1 MRRNKSIMRI
11 AFTGSHCTGK
21 TTLLNDIINYCGQDI
36 KINSITEVARK
47 IIDKGYPLNQD
58 ANVDSYI
65 HYINDQLNAEKVSMN
80 ECDLFISDR
89 TLLDPVAYAIVNSQL
104 PRPYIPEYFIEMM
117 TNVWL
122 LERTRYDLYVYFP
135 IEFPLEIDGIRP
147 IDEQYRSDIDE
158 RIQLLLNKHK
168 INYVTV
174 SGNKVQ
180 RRDYLIKIIKRYMG
194 RHYGF

>member
-1 MRRNKSIMRI
+1 MRI